1 MILDLAL
8 RQLWA
13 VLCLK
18 VSVEDTIGKMYL
30 RLLGF
35 ESRISDV
42 GRDRSTNWAT
52 TTAQTHVDFC
62 ATAVEWLR
70 KKV

>member
-42 GRDRSTNWAT
+42 GRDRSTN
-52 TTAQTHVDFC
+52 
-62 ATAVEWLR
+62 
-70 KKV
+70 